1 MTLFGV
7 GYKHA
12 GDSRVNIGPVF
23 ISIISFLRFKLAE
36 QKIEDYDLE
45 SKGVSPF
52 EWVRFL

>member
-1 MTLFGV
+1 MNLFGV

-52 EWVRFL
+52 E